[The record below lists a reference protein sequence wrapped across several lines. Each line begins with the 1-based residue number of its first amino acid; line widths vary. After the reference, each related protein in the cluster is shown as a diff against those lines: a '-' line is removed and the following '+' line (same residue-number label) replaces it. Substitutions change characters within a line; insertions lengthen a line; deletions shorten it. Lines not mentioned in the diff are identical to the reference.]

1 MKQKAGQFLKSE
13 LTGWKALDL
22 AWLAAAT
29 AVILGLSLY
38 WKDSPVS
45 LWAALTGV
53 WCVILTGK
61 GKRSSFLFGTV
72 NVVFYAMISFQA
84 RYYGEVML
92 NILYY
97 LPMNFVGWFAWKKH
111 MNEETG
117 EVVKRRLPRNRRV
130 WVYGL
135 TAAAI
140 LLYGLVLKALG
151 GNLPYVDSMSTV
163 VSVTAQILSV
173 KRLTEQWVLWIVVD
187 VVTVVMWGIHFAQ
200 GGETVA
206 TLAMWSVYLINAV
219 IMYIRWNR
227 EGRANEV

>member
-1 MKQKAGQFLKSE
+1 
-13 LTGWKALDL
+13 
-22 AWLAAAT
+22 
-29 AVILGLSLY
+29 
-38 WKDSPVS
+38 
-45 LWAALTGV
+45 
-53 WCVILTGK
+53 
-61 GKRSSFLFGTV
+61 
-72 NVVFYAMISFQA
+72 MISFQA

-97 LPMNFVGWFAWKKH
+97 LPMDFVGWFAWKKH

-187 VVTVVMWGIHFAQ
+187 VVTVVMWGINFAQ